1 MAGHRRLGA
10 AAWACW
16 PGKEERVR
24 VRGLGGCPTEARGGV
39 LEHAVGD
46 DRRESMSVVKWL

>member
-46 DRRESMSVVKWL
+46 DRRESMLVVKWW